1 MADTSGLP
9 SAERGQVSLDS
20 PPPQPPG
27 KTQKTLMDTQQN
39 TAGALPQTPLVSAM
53 TGFQMIREGSA
64 MISSALP
71 GIAPAL
77 ADMVQRLQDVIPKA
91 AAESSGMLP
100 TGPPGVAGPMPPPP
114 M

>member
-1 MADTSGLP
+1 M
-9 SAERGQVSLDS
+9 
-20 PPPQPPG
+20 
-27 KTQKTLMDTQQN
+27 
-39 TAGALPQTPLVSAM
+39 PQTPLVSAM
-53 TGFQMIREGSA
+53 MGFQMIRQGSA
-64 MISSALP
+64 MISGALP

-100 TGPPGVAGPMPPPP
+100 TGDPSAAGGVPPPPPP